1 MSTPAVVWLTVTLV
15 TLVALAA
22 LLAGLAR
29 HVMLL
34 GRTLKRFKDEVT
46 PLAEEIVSEG
56 DRASGRASELPG
68 KAPFGR
74 N

>member
-1 MSTPAVVWLTVTLV
+1 MSAPAIVWLTVTVV
-15 TLVALAA
+15 TLAAIVA

-34 GRTLKRFKDEVT
+34 GRTLKRFQEEVT

-56 DRASGRASELPG
+56 DRASTRTASLQE
-68 KAPFGR
+68 KSPFGR
-74 N
+74 T

>member
-1 MSTPAVVWLTVTLV
+1 VSTPAVVWLTITLV
-15 TLVALAA
+15 SFVVIGA

-34 GRTLKRFKDEVT
+34 GRTLKRFQEEVT

-56 DRASGRASELPG
+56 DRASGRSAKMQDKL
-68 KAPFGR
+68 PFGKG
-74 N
+74 